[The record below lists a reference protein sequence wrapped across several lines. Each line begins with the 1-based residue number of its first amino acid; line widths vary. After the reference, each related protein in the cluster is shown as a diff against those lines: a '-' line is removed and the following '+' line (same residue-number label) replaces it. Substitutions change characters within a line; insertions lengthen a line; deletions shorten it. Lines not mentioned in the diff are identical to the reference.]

1 MTQPV
6 NFRLLRVTG
15 ATARP
20 SVPATGT
27 TGRQQGTAAPVP
39 VAQLTKLA
47 RALASGRPPADNARI
62 AQIRQAIATNA
73 YRVDAQEIAEAM
85 LRHFGWTGT

>member
-6 NFRLLRVTG
+6 NFRLLQVTG
-15 ATARP
+15 ATTRP

-27 TGRQQGTAAPVP
+27 TGRQLGTAAPVP
-39 VAQLTKLA
+39 VAQLKNLA
-47 RALASGRPPADNARI
+47 RTLASGRPPVDNARI
-62 AQIRQAIATNA
+62 AQIRQAIANGE
-73 YRVDAQEIAEAM
+73 YRADTQEIADAM